1 MAVASFDV
9 ARVRGLYP
17 TLGGAT
23 AYLEG
28 SLAALQPESVVRAL
42 IATLRSSPAQPGSQ
56 TERSRRAAFSML
68 QARGAIGDLVGAPGE
83 HVVLGPSVGA
93 MVMRFAALSARDW
106 QLGDEVVVSRAD
118 SDLVVRGWAS
128 ATRSAAGV
136 LRWAE
141 VDLEDGSLPASQY
154 DRLISRR
161 TRVVSVPLGNPVT
174 GAIPDVRAIADLA
187 HRHGALV
194 FVDASAALPHLP
206 VDLSELGADLIGISA
221 AGFGGPTIAALA
233 AGPGVFDVL
242 PEDPRLPPDR
252 RFDLGPLPVELVD
265 GVTAAVDHL
274 AGLHERATAR
284 AASGSTPRC
293 GRHRPRVLPL
303 GPARRRPAHPAG
315 GDRVGCDRG
324 PAADDRIHRGR
335 SRPRRRRP
343 LPARAGMSVWTGPT
357 SSSELLR
364 AFGADELGGAFSS
377 G

>member
-1 MAVASFDV
+1 
-9 ARVRGLYP
+9 
-17 TLGGAT
+17 
-23 AYLEG
+23 
-28 SLAALQPESVVRAL
+28 
-42 IATLRSSPAQPGSQ
+42 
-56 TERSRRAAFSML
+56 ML

-221 AGFGGPTIAALA
+221 AGFGGPTMAALA

-252 RFDLGPLPVELVD
+252 RFDLGRCRSNSSTASRLPSITWPVSTS
-265 GVTAAVDHL
+265 GP
-274 AGLHERATAR
+274 TAR
-284 AASGSTPRC
+284 AVIGSNASLQAVG
-293 GRHRPRVLPL
+293 RPRVLPL
-303 GPARRRPAHPAG
+303 ARLDGALRLAG
-315 GDRVGCDRG
+315 GDRAGCDRG
-324 PAADDRIHRGR
+324 PAADDRVHRGR
-335 SRPRRRRP
+335 SRPEAVGRFLRERDV
-343 LPARAGMSVWTGPT
+343 SVWTGPT

-364 AFGADELGGAFSS
+364 AFGADELGGAGFVGLMPHSTAAEIDLLS
-377 G
+377 VALAELR